1 MVYVEVFGGGG
12 SVLLN
17 KERSVREVLNDANGN
32 LINLYRVVREHPDE
46 LKDRLLYVMHNR
58 EDFKIAQRRL
68 AQFSYKDDILRA
80 ADFYQVV
87 RQSYAGNGKQFS
99 AVARSMW
106 AGFPAI
112 DRVAGRLQG
121 VTLEKED
128 FGVIFQRYDS
138 PTTVFY
144 IDPPYFFTEDYYPG
158 NIFLRSDH
166 QRLAAIL
173 LNAEGLWLLSYN
185 LCPEVLELYQQPGI
199 FIEQVDRIN
208 NMAQRYEGG
217 AIYQEVLYFKRQI
230 EETQPLY
237 KNSEVYQRERP
248 PQVEDSYMARAEEIR
263 AHAKDALASYKADP
277 YYQYLL
283 HHREELDD
291 AGLKKTSIL
300 PVLNYAQALETAIR
314 EDDLVTM
321 RRHERADRYLDSF
334 RSCAVKVRD
343 VLENQELNLFAL
355 AAQDDFPFPEEEGIT
370 QEMQM

>member
-68 AQFSYKDDILRA
+68 AQFAYKDDILRA

-99 AVARSMW
+99 PVARSMW

-121 VTLEKED
+121 VTLEIED
-128 FGVIFQRYDS
+128 FETIFQRYDS
-138 PTTVFY
+138 PTTFFY
-144 IDPPYFFTEDYYPG
+144 LDPPYFFTEDYYPG

-173 LNAEGLWLLSYN
+173 LRAEGLWLLSYN

-199 FIEQVDRIN
+199 LIEEVDRIN

-217 AIYQEVLYFKRQI
+217 AIYQEVLISNYDTRKSAQA
-230 EETQPLY
+230 QLY
-237 KNSEVYQRERP
+237 LFEP
-248 PQVEDSYMARAEEIR
+248 AAEER
-263 AHAKDALASYKADP
+263 KTLWN
-277 YYQYLL
+277 
-283 HHREELDD
+283 
-291 AGLKKTSIL
+291 GL
-300 PVLNYAQALETAIR
+300 Y
-314 EDDLVTM
+314 
-321 RRHERADRYLDSF
+321 
-334 RSCAVKVRD
+334 
-343 VLENQELNLFAL
+343 
-355 AAQDDFPFPEEEGIT
+355 
-370 QEMQM
+370 

>member
-1 MVYVEVFGGGG
+1 MMYVEVFGGGG

-32 LINLYRVVREHPDE
+32 LINLYQVVREHPDE
-46 LKDRLLYVMHNR
+46 LKDRLLYVLHSR
-58 EDFKIAQRRL
+58 EDFIIAQRRL
-68 AQFSYKDDILRA
+68 EEATGRCFPVLPQQDGNSSDSQGKLAEKKPEVSSPVLRA

-158 NIFLRSDH
+158 NIFTRKDH
-166 QRLAAIL
+166 ARLASIL

-208 NMAQRYEGG
+208 NMVQRYEGG
-217 AIYQEVLYFKRQI
+217 AVYQEVLISNYDTRKSAQAQLHLF
-230 EETQPLY
+230 EP
-237 KNSEVYQRERP
+237 
-248 PQVEDSYMARAEEIR
+248 AAEERKI
-263 AHAKDALASYKADP
+263 LWN
-277 YYQYLL
+277 
-283 HHREELDD
+283 
-291 AGLKKTSIL
+291 GL
-300 PVLNYAQALETAIR
+300 Y
-314 EDDLVTM
+314 
-321 RRHERADRYLDSF
+321 
-334 RSCAVKVRD
+334 
-343 VLENQELNLFAL
+343 
-355 AAQDDFPFPEEEGIT
+355 
-370 QEMQM
+370 

>member
-68 AQFSYKDDILRA
+68 EEATGRCFPVLPQQDGNSSDSQGKLAEKKPEVSSPVLRA

-128 FGVIFQRYDS
+128 FGVMFQRYDS

-199 FIEQVDRIN
+199 LIEEVDRIN

-217 AIYQEVLYFKRQI
+217 AVYQEVLISNYDTRKSAQAQLHLF
-230 EETQPLY
+230 EP
-237 KNSEVYQRERP
+237 
-248 PQVEDSYMARAEEIR
+248 AAEERKI
-263 AHAKDALASYKADP
+263 LWN
-277 YYQYLL
+277 
-283 HHREELDD
+283 
-291 AGLKKTSIL
+291 GL
-300 PVLNYAQALETAIR
+300 Y
-314 EDDLVTM
+314 
-321 RRHERADRYLDSF
+321 
-334 RSCAVKVRD
+334 
-343 VLENQELNLFAL
+343 
-355 AAQDDFPFPEEEGIT
+355 
-370 QEMQM
+370 

>member
-12 SVLLN
+12 SVMLN
-17 KERSVREVLNDANGN
+17 KERFVREILNDANGN

-46 LKDRLLYVMHNR
+46 LKDRLLYVLHSR

-68 AQFSYKDDILRA
+68 EEATGRCFPVLPQQDGNSSDSQGKLAEKKPEVSSPVLRA

-99 AVARSMW
+99 PVARSMW
-106 AGFPAI
+106 AGFPSI

-173 LNAEGLWLLSYN
+173 LRAEGLWLLSYN

-199 FIEQVDRIN
+199 LIEEVDRIN
-208 NMAQRYEGG
+208 NMAQRYESG
-217 AIYQEVLYFKRQI
+217 AVYQEVLISNYDTRKSAQAQLHLF
-230 EETQPLY
+230 EP
-237 KNSEVYQRERP
+237 
-248 PQVEDSYMARAEEIR
+248 AAEERKI
-263 AHAKDALASYKADP
+263 LWN
-277 YYQYLL
+277 
-283 HHREELDD
+283 
-291 AGLKKTSIL
+291 GL
-300 PVLNYAQALETAIR
+300 Y
-314 EDDLVTM
+314 
-321 RRHERADRYLDSF
+321 
-334 RSCAVKVRD
+334 
-343 VLENQELNLFAL
+343 
-355 AAQDDFPFPEEEGIT
+355 
-370 QEMQM
+370 

>member
-1 MVYVEVFGGGG
+1 MMYVEVFGGGG

-46 LKDRLLYVMHNR
+46 LKDRLLYVLHSR

-68 AQFSYKDDILRA
+68 EEATGRCFPVLPQQDGNSSDSQGKLAEKKPEVSSPVLRA

-87 RQSYAGNGKQFS
+87 RQSYAGNGKQFC

-138 PTTVFY
+138 PNTHFY

-217 AIYQEVLYFKRQI
+217 AVYQEVLISNYDTRKSAQAQLHLF
-230 EETQPLY
+230 EP
-237 KNSEVYQRERP
+237 
-248 PQVEDSYMARAEEIR
+248 AAEERKI
-263 AHAKDALASYKADP
+263 LWN
-277 YYQYLL
+277 
-283 HHREELDD
+283 
-291 AGLKKTSIL
+291 GL
-300 PVLNYAQALETAIR
+300 Y
-314 EDDLVTM
+314 
-321 RRHERADRYLDSF
+321 
-334 RSCAVKVRD
+334 
-343 VLENQELNLFAL
+343 
-355 AAQDDFPFPEEEGIT
+355 
-370 QEMQM
+370 

>member
-68 AQFSYKDDILRA
+68 EEATGRCFPVLPQQDGNSSDSQGKLAEKKPKVSSPVLRA

-99 AVARSMW
+99 PVARSMW

-173 LNAEGLWLLSYN
+173 LNTEGLWLLSYN
-185 LCPEVLELYQQPGI
+185 LCPEVLELLGLIHQC
-199 FIEQVDRIN
+199 
-208 NMAQRYEGG
+208 A
-217 AIYQEVLYFKRQI
+217 
-230 EETQPLY
+230 
-237 KNSEVYQRERP
+237 SE
-248 PQVEDSYMARAEEIR
+248 
-263 AHAKDALASYKADP
+263 KYKACAPGGSDHITIHLKR
-277 YYQYLL
+277 LL
-283 HHREELDD
+283 EQHP
-291 AGLKKTSIL
+291 A
-300 PVLNYAQALETAIR
+300 R
-314 EDDLVTM
+314 EDLL
-321 RRHERADRYLDSF
+321 ERALRKIILQPECDVRLQL
-334 RSCAVKVRD
+334 VNGKV
-343 VLENQELNLFAL
+343 F
-355 AAQDDFPFPEEEGIT
+355 
-370 QEMQM
+370 

>member
-1 MVYVEVFGGGG
+1 MMYVEVFGGGG

-68 AQFSYKDDILRA
+68 EEATGRCFPVLPQQDGNSSDSQGKLAEKKPEVSSPVLRA
-80 ADFYQVV
+80 ADFYQVI
-87 RQSYAGNGKQFS
+87 RQSYAGNGKQFCS
-99 AVARSMW
+99 VARSMW

-217 AIYQEVLYFKRQI
+217 AVYQEVLISNYDTRKSAQAQLHLF
-230 EETQPLY
+230 EP
-237 KNSEVYQRERP
+237 
-248 PQVEDSYMARAEEIR
+248 AAEERKI
-263 AHAKDALASYKADP
+263 LWN
-277 YYQYLL
+277 
-283 HHREELDD
+283 
-291 AGLKKTSIL
+291 GL
-300 PVLNYAQALETAIR
+300 Y
-314 EDDLVTM
+314 
-321 RRHERADRYLDSF
+321 
-334 RSCAVKVRD
+334 
-343 VLENQELNLFAL
+343 
-355 AAQDDFPFPEEEGIT
+355 
-370 QEMQM
+370 

>member
-68 AQFSYKDDILRA
+68 EEATGRCFPVLPQQDGNSSDSQGKLAEKKPEVSSPVLRA

-217 AIYQEVLYFKRQI
+217 AVYQEVLISNYDTRKSAQAQLHLF
-230 EETQPLY
+230 EP
-237 KNSEVYQRERP
+237 
-248 PQVEDSYMARAEEIR
+248 AAEERKI
-263 AHAKDALASYKADP
+263 LWN
-277 YYQYLL
+277 
-283 HHREELDD
+283 
-291 AGLKKTSIL
+291 GL
-300 PVLNYAQALETAIR
+300 Y
-314 EDDLVTM
+314 
-321 RRHERADRYLDSF
+321 
-334 RSCAVKVRD
+334 
-343 VLENQELNLFAL
+343 
-355 AAQDDFPFPEEEGIT
+355 
-370 QEMQM
+370 

>member
-68 AQFSYKDDILRA
+68 EEATGRCFPVLPQQDGNSSDSQGKLAEKKPEVSSPVLRA

-99 AVARSMW
+99 PVARSMW

-173 LNAEGLWLLSYN
+173 LRAEGLWLLSYN

-208 NMAQRYEGG
+208 NMAQRYESG
-217 AIYQEVLYFKRQI
+217 AVYQEVLI
-230 EETQPLY
+230 
-237 KNSEVYQRERP
+237 S
-248 PQVEDSYMARAEEIR
+248 
-263 AHAKDALASYKADP
+263 
-277 YYQYLL
+277 
-283 HHREELDD
+283 
-291 AGLKKTSIL
+291 
-300 PVLNYAQALETAIR
+300 NYDTRKSAQAQLYLFEPAT
-314 EDDLVTM
+314 E
-321 RRHERADRYLDSF
+321 ERKILWNGLY
-334 RSCAVKVRD
+334 
-343 VLENQELNLFAL
+343 
-355 AAQDDFPFPEEEGIT
+355 
-370 QEMQM
+370 

>member
-68 AQFSYKDDILRA
+68 EEATGRCFPVLPQQDGNSSDSQGKLAEKKPEVSSPVLRA

-99 AVARSMW
+99 PVARSMW

-138 PTTVFY
+138 PNTHFY
-144 IDPPYFFTEDYYPG
+144 IDPPYVYTEDYYPG

-199 FIEQVDRIN
+199 LIEEVDRIN

-217 AIYQEVLYFKRQI
+217 AIYQEVLISNYDTRKSAQAQLHLF
-230 EETQPLY
+230 EP
-237 KNSEVYQRERP
+237 
-248 PQVEDSYMARAEEIR
+248 AAEERKI
-263 AHAKDALASYKADP
+263 LWN
-277 YYQYLL
+277 
-283 HHREELDD
+283 
-291 AGLKKTSIL
+291 GL
-300 PVLNYAQALETAIR
+300 Y
-314 EDDLVTM
+314 
-321 RRHERADRYLDSF
+321 
-334 RSCAVKVRD
+334 
-343 VLENQELNLFAL
+343 
-355 AAQDDFPFPEEEGIT
+355 
-370 QEMQM
+370 

>member
-46 LKDRLLYVMHNR
+46 LKDRLLYVLHSR

-68 AQFSYKDDILRA
+68 EEATGRCFPVLPQQDGNSSDSQGKLAEKKPEVSSPVLRA

-87 RQSYAGNGKQFS
+87 RQSYAGNGKQFC

-121 VTLEKED
+121 VTLEKAD

-199 FIEQVDRIN
+199 LIEQVDRIN

-217 AIYQEVLYFKRQI
+217 AVYQEVLISNYDTRKSAQAQLHLF
-230 EETQPLY
+230 EP
-237 KNSEVYQRERP
+237 
-248 PQVEDSYMARAEEIR
+248 AAEERKI
-263 AHAKDALASYKADP
+263 LWN
-277 YYQYLL
+277 
-283 HHREELDD
+283 
-291 AGLKKTSIL
+291 GL
-300 PVLNYAQALETAIR
+300 Y
-314 EDDLVTM
+314 
-321 RRHERADRYLDSF
+321 
-334 RSCAVKVRD
+334 
-343 VLENQELNLFAL
+343 
-355 AAQDDFPFPEEEGIT
+355 
-370 QEMQM
+370 

>member
-1 MVYVEVFGGGG
+1 MMYVEVFGGGG

-46 LKDRLLYVMHNR
+46 LKDRLLYVLHSR

-68 AQFSYKDDILRA
+68 EEATGRCFPVLPQQDGNSSDSQGKLAEKKPEVSSPVLRA

-158 NIFLRSDH
+158 NIFTRKDH
-166 QRLAAIL
+166 ARLASIL

-217 AIYQEVLYFKRQI
+217 AIYQEVLISNYDTIKRTPEQ
-230 EETQPLY
+230 LY
-237 KNSEVYQRERP
+237 
-248 PQVEDSYMARAEEIR
+248 
-263 AHAKDALASYKADP
+263 
-277 YYQYLL
+277 
-283 HHREELDD
+283 
-291 AGLKKTSIL
+291 
-300 PVLNYAQALETAIR
+300 
-314 EDDLVTM
+314 
-321 RRHERADRYLDSF
+321 
-334 RSCAVKVRD
+334 
-343 VLENQELNLFAL
+343 LFAP
-355 AAQDDFPFPEEEGIT
+355 QEPEERKILWNGLY
-370 QEMQM
+370 

>member
-1 MVYVEVFGGGG
+1 MIYVEVFGGGG

-46 LKDRLLYVMHNR
+46 LKDRLMYVMHNR

-68 AQFSYKDDILRA
+68 EEATGRCFPVLPQQDGNSSDSQGKLAEKKPEVSSPVLRA

-99 AVARSMW
+99 PVARSMW

-121 VTLEKED
+121 VTLEIED

-173 LNAEGLWLLSYN
+173 LRAEGLWLLSYN

-217 AIYQEVLYFKRQI
+217 AVYQEVLISNYDTRKSAQAQLHLF
-230 EETQPLY
+230 EP
-237 KNSEVYQRERP
+237 
-248 PQVEDSYMARAEEIR
+248 AAEERKI
-263 AHAKDALASYKADP
+263 LWN
-277 YYQYLL
+277 
-283 HHREELDD
+283 
-291 AGLKKTSIL
+291 GL
-300 PVLNYAQALETAIR
+300 Y
-314 EDDLVTM
+314 
-321 RRHERADRYLDSF
+321 
-334 RSCAVKVRD
+334 
-343 VLENQELNLFAL
+343 
-355 AAQDDFPFPEEEGIT
+355 
-370 QEMQM
+370 

>member
-68 AQFSYKDDILRA
+68 EEATGRCFPVLPQQDGNSSDSQGKLAEKKPEVSSPVLRA

-138 PTTVFY
+138 PNTHFY
-144 IDPPYFFTEDYYPG
+144 IDPPYVYTEDYYPG

-166 QRLAAIL
+166 QRLATIL
-173 LNAEGLWLLSYN
+173 LNVEGLWLLSYN
-185 LCPEVLELYQQPGI
+185 LCSEVLELYKQPGI
-199 FIEQVDRIN
+199 LIEQVDRVN
-208 NMAQRYEGG
+208 NMAQRYESG
-217 AIYQEVLYFKRQI
+217 AVFQEVLISNYDTIKRTPEQ
-230 EETQPLY
+230 LY
-237 KNSEVYQRERP
+237 
-248 PQVEDSYMARAEEIR
+248 
-263 AHAKDALASYKADP
+263 
-277 YYQYLL
+277 
-283 HHREELDD
+283 
-291 AGLKKTSIL
+291 
-300 PVLNYAQALETAIR
+300 
-314 EDDLVTM
+314 
-321 RRHERADRYLDSF
+321 
-334 RSCAVKVRD
+334 
-343 VLENQELNLFAL
+343 LFAP
-355 AAQDDFPFPEEEGIT
+355 QEPEERKILWNGLY
-370 QEMQM
+370 